1 MKFEIGSKAF
11 IIESSRIVR
20 EVCIL
25 KRSGDFY
32 IIRFEDG
39 KGGIQVRSTRL
50 YHSKE
55 DAETTFQKIAT
66 VEKPRSPYD
75 YWH

>member
-1 MKFEIGSKAF
+1 MVFEIDSKAF

-20 EVCIL
+20 EVTIV

-32 IIRFEDG
+32 IIRFDDG
-39 KGGIQVRSTRL
+39 RGGIQIRSSRL
-50 YHSKE
+50 FHSRE
-55 DAETTFQKIAT
+55 EAEATFPKIET
-66 VEKPRSPYD
+66 VVKPRSPYD